1 MICKILCTTLSI
13 CVIGIG
19 LYSTVSVGSAALTVA
34 LSIIGI
40 SGVIAIWIPFEED
53 NIE

>member
-19 LYSTVSVGSAALTVA
+19 LYSTVSVGSAALTA

-40 SGVIAIWIPFEED
+40 SGVIAIWIPFEEE